1 MSQSNIRVAIVGG
14 GPAGLTLARLLQ
26 LNNLHCSVFELDTDS
41 LGRDQGGTVD
51 LHPRGGQLAL
61 EHAGLTEEFK
71 KLSRPEGEALKL
83 LKYDGTVLYD
93 ENMIGT
99 NRPEEYANRPEIDRT
114 KLRQLL
120 LNSLKPGTVVWNRK
134 LQSVQMS
141 SLQAGKYDLIFQ
153 DSREKGFDL
162 VVGADGAWS
171 KVRSFLTDQQPYYSG
186 VTAIELWAEDIDT
199 RHQWL
204 SNFVGAGNCFM
215 FDEGR
220 AIQCQKLGNNS
231 IRVYAGVRQPEEW
244 LEKCGID
251 WSSPVTARQKLVE
264 QYYADCGDEL
274 KQAILDANDKLIP
287 RRMWM
292 LPVGFRWR
300 CDGGVTLLGDA
311 AHVMTPFA
319 GVGVNL
325 AMVDSLDLA
334 NAIVGC
340 GGDREKLS
348 DAIQAYE
355 GEMLSRAEQ
364 FAKKT
369 YKGLINHF
377 SADGAQEMAMRMR
390 RG

>member
-1 MSQSNIRVAIVGG
+1 MSNIRVAIVGG

-26 LNNLHCSVFELDTDS
+26 LNNTSCTVFELDADS

-83 LKYDGTVLYD
+83 LKYDGTIVFD
-93 ENMIGT
+93 ENTMGST
-99 NRPEEYANRPEIDRT
+99 RPEEYADRPEIDRT
-114 KLRQLL
+114 KLRKLL

-134 LQSVQMS
+134 LQSVQKS
-141 SLQAGKYDLIFQ
+141 SSQAGKYDLHFQ
-153 DSREKGFDL
+153 DCREEGFDL

-186 VTAIELWAEDIDT
+186 VTAIELWALDFDK

-204 SNFVGAGNCFM
+204 SEFVGAGNCFM

-231 IRVYAGVRQPEEW
+231 IRVYAGVRQPEDW

-251 WSSPVTARQKLVE
+251 WSAPEKAREMLVE
-264 QYYADCGDEL
+264 QYYSDCSDDL
-274 KQAILDANDKLIP
+274 KRAIFDANDKLVP
-287 RRMWM
+287 RPMWM
-292 LPVGFRWR
+292 LPVGFRWKS
-300 CDGGVTLLGDA
+300 DVGVTLLGDA

-334 NAIVGC
+334 KAIVSC
-340 GGDREKLS
+340 GGDRQKLP
-348 DAIQAYE
+348 DAIKAYE

-369 YKGLINHF
+369 YKGLVNHF
-377 SADGAQEMAMRMR
+377 SADGCEEMAGRLR
-390 RG
+390 RR